1 LSEKPLGAVPGT
13 SAVSFLSKAAQN
25 SAGRWPMPV
34 PIDHAGEDIGVL
46 SCDPLQNYA
55 WSIPAPRLLQ
65 PKAFPMTTPAPD
77 TAASDS
83 ASTPKAK
90 APKKP
95 AARKRRPGSVAKKG
109 PKPAAKGVSKSDEV
123 RRLAA
128 ATKAKGENP
137 RPSVIVATLAKR
149 GIDVAAAQVSIVL
162 KKMGFRP
169 LRKTRKQA
177 ARGRAAAG
185 TPNPGA
191 QRTSAADSISVEDL
205 IAAKKAVA
213 SLGGSE
219 RAVEAIQAL
228 KRLEG

>member
-1 LSEKPLGAVPGT
+1 M
-13 SAVSFLSKAAQN
+13 N
-25 SAGRWPMPV
+25 
-34 PIDHAGEDIGVL
+34 
-46 SCDPLQNYA
+46 
-55 WSIPAPRLLQ
+55 
-65 PKAFPMTTPAPD
+65 TPAPH
-77 TAASDS
+77 TAATDS
-83 ASTPKAK
+83 ATTPNANAPQKPPPANKRPGVVAKK
-90 APKKP
+90 APKP
-95 AARKRRPGSVAKKG
+95 
-109 PKPAAKGVSKSDEV
+109 AKGVSKSDEV

-185 TPNPGA
+185 TPNTGA
-191 QRTSAADSISVEDL
+191 QRTSAANPISVEDL
-205 IAAKKAVA
+205 IAAKKAIA